1 MIIGAGSEGA
11 ARTSQQN
18 VLIVPNAQWK
28 ELGGEKNSV
37 QRKNKRTHLTPTG
50 LLMEG
55 DYSKPHR
62 RISEMG
68 TSRQLPRMLRGQPD
82 LKDAWPQLSGDK
94 QSLSDW
100 IVSDAV

>member
-11 ARTSQQN
+11 ARTSQRN

-62 RISEMG
+62 RISEIG
-68 TSRQLPRMLRGQPD
+68 LLASYLECCGDSLISKTLGHSFPVTNSRFRIG
-82 LKDAWPQLSGDK
+82 S
-94 QSLSDW
+94 
-100 IVSDAV
+100 